1 MVWTVRTAIVKGYKG
16 AICEGLVYQREWLI
30 VVLEESV
37 EVANAMGKLR
47 SSEAKI
53 VELQQRRH
61 PRTAVTDP
69 AVSDEGGD
77 KLVATVSESI

>member
-1 MVWTVRTAIVKGYKG
+1 M
-16 AICEGLVYQREWLI
+16 
-30 VVLEESV
+30 LEESV

>member
-1 MVWTVRTAIVKGYKG
+1 M
-16 AICEGLVYQREWLI
+16 

-53 VELQQRRH
+53 VELRRRRE
-61 PRTAVTDP
+61 PVTEEP
-69 AVSDEGGD
+69 ASD
-77 KLVATVSESI
+77 